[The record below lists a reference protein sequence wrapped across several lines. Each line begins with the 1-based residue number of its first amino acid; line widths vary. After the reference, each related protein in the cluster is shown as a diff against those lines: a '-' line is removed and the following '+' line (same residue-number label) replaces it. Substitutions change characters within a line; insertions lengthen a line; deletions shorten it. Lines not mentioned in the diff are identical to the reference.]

1 MKSFR
6 DLAAECRQLPVPDTV
21 AQAHSQTLFELVTN
35 EIETRES
42 KAISICPG
50 PNMAYFDKLLS
61 LEDMTKH
68 IYGKS
73 NIMQRSDRPN
83 MFIKELGLYV
93 DYLQNKFNDAKN
105 AMDKKQERYFGKFIK
120 NMEEGITY
128 YQNLFE
134 TKSAAFSKAKKE
146 LLTELDNYSKKLL
159 AINIEMQGN
168 LVS

>member
-1 MKSFR
+1 LGEEQFQKEFQK
-6 DLAAECRQLPVPDTV
+6 LTAKECLCNGLSTSVMHINQ
-21 AQAHSQTLFELVTN
+21 
-35 EIETRES
+35 IERKMEHDGV
-42 KAISICPG
+42 SICPG
-50 PNMAYFDKLLS
+50 PNLAYYSKISSLL
-61 LEDMTKH
+61 DMTKH

-105 AMDKKQERYFGKFIK
+105 VMDKKQERYFGKFIK

-134 TKSAAFSKAKKE
+134 TKSTAFSKAKNE

-159 AINIEMQGN
+159 AIRLEMQET